1 MTFVSQ
7 SKTGAKKR
15 RFNLSVAERSRRFC
29 KKKPSFVEV
38 NAQALEVFPSL
49 LARWLPEGKIV
60 GQEYIALNP
69 TRDDENLGSF
79 KINLKTGRWCDFA
92 TDDKGSDIISL
103 AAYLF
108 RSTQGEA
115 LRFVIKTLEKNHD

>member
-1 MTFVSQ
+1 MK
-7 SKTGAKKR
+7 KTGK
-15 RFNLSVAERSRRFC
+15 SRGYKSGTTRQSPQF
-29 KKKPSFVEV
+29 SFKEA
-38 NAQALEVFPSL
+38 NTKALKVLPSL

-60 GQEYIALNP
+60 GQEYLALNP
-69 TRDDENLGSF
+69 TRDDRNLGSF

-103 AAYLF
+103 VAYLF
-108 RSTQGEA
+108 NTTQGEA